1 MTNLNRG
8 QEVTQTSPREEA
20 SLAEVARAAG
30 VSVSTASRALAGYGR
45 VSPATIERVRAVAEK
60 LHYRPNALAR
70 GLIHGSTRTVGVV
83 VPDIYSPFFAQAV
96 NAIIEVH
103 RDSGYDVLLAN
114 TNSDVA
120 AELDALRVMSEK
132 RVDGAIVATAQP
144 SNAMHLAAFA
154 QTMPLVLLDR
164 PVPKLKTLDSVMV
177 ANADS
182 AREATSL
189 LIGAGHRRIGILTE
203 AAHELPRITRIGS
216 RAHEL
221 RPSEARL
228 AGYLRAHRDADLDV
242 DMSLVAYSPHSRDEA
257 TQAALR
263 LLNCDASMTAI
274 FATNGALSAGTYRA
288 IQTSGRLFPGEISMV
303 GFDDDD
309 WTTMVRPMLTV
320 VRQPAAQMGRVAAEL
335 LLARLIAGNQET
347 HRVSRR
353 VLPGRLVERGSVA
366 PPLS

>member
-1 MTNLNRG
+1 MAQIG
-8 QEVTQTSPREEA
+8 PREEA

-45 VSPATIERVRAVAEK
+45 VSAATTERVRAVAEQ

-70 GLIHGSTRTVGVV
+70 GLIHGSTKTVGVV
-83 VPDIYSPFFAQAV
+83 VPDIYNPFFAQAV

-103 RDSGYDVLLAN
+103 RARGYDVLLAN
-114 TNSDVA
+114 TNSDVE

-144 SNAMHLAAFA
+144 SDAGHLAKFA
-154 QTMPLVLLDR
+154 NVTPLVLLDR
-164 PVPKLKTLDSVMV
+164 PVPKFKGLDTVIV

-182 AREATSL
+182 AREATKY
-189 LIGAGHRRIGILTE
+189 LISAGHTRIGIITE
-203 AAHELPRITRIGS
+203 AAHELPRIMRGAVRTQD
-216 RAHEL
+216 L

-228 AGYLRAHRDADLDV
+228 AGYLRAHRDMGVEVDLA
-242 DMSLVAYSPHSRDEA
+242 LVAHSPHGRDEA

-263 LLNCDASMTAI
+263 LLNRDATMSAI
-274 FATNGALSAGTYRA
+274 FATNGILSAGTYRA
-288 IQTSGRLFPGEISMV
+288 IQMSGRAFPGDISMV

-320 VRQPAAQMGRVAAEL
+320 VRQPASQMGKVAAEL
-335 LLARLIAGNQET
+335 LIERLTSASESI
-347 HRVSRR
+347 RPVVRK
-353 VLPGRLVERGSVA
+353 VLPGRLIERDSVA
-366 PPLS
+366 LREPVLVPHS